1 MLAVDREVLRHQLA
15 RSDLNLGLVP
25 DIDRR
30 IADQPW
36 SHEQREIVA
45 VR

>member
-30 IADQPW
+30 IAGQPW